1 MKLTDKKHNIMEKT
15 TYTHNIINN
24 IFKMND
30 SDKIMYIIEKVF
42 NATSPETAVT
52 MEQVIEKG
60 IKMGVAEDYPRG
72 KEDGHPWYPHTSIM
86 MGVGSPDAVMAW
98 EEIHLHRKKMHKN
111 NHRSVFFYWVDKTKV
126 HQVVRKSS
134 KAEGS
139 KQVADST
146 YTSLPSVK
154 VTLTMAEKIAKMN
167 ANPGMFRLVGDKLI
181 SESWIRN
188 NPEKFLSLYG
198 NN

>member
-1 MKLTDKKHNIMEKT
+1 MEKT
-15 TYTHNIINN
+15 VYTHNIINN

-60 IKMGVAEDYPRG
+60 IKMGVTEDYPRG

-181 SESWIRN
+181 SESWIKN